1 MVIVYQ
7 HICIGIFLLT
17 PLHLQIIDCSAPFVV
32 GIRTNE
38 QFVDDSGEAADFEEN
53 LSLGICLEYSQEPC

>member
-1 MVIVYQ
+1 MN
-7 HICIGIFLLT
+7 IFGYFLDFFYDFSNL
-17 PLHLQIIDCSAPFVV
+17 DCSAPFVV

>member
-1 MVIVYQ
+1 MIFFRLLLCMIFQIV
-7 HICIGIFLLT
+7 
-17 PLHLQIIDCSAPFVV
+17 DCSAPFVV

-38 QFVDDSGEAADFEEN
+38 KFVDENGAVDDFEEN

>member
-1 MVIVYQ
+1 MIFQIV
-7 HICIGIFLLT
+7 
-17 PLHLQIIDCSAPFVV
+17 DCSAPFVV

-38 QFVDDSGEAADFEEN
+38 KFVDENGAVDDFEEN